1 MILKYT
7 CIKYLSAIFFSI
19 HILVLRFFSAH
30 QKPPCCCVFRRT
42 NPILPR
48 TTSPYCQQRQFK
60 ANLVDFLFKGHV
72 INNFQTKQAAYDA
85 GLDVASATRIVMGW
99 VRSAKIWVVY
109 EIRVLEVPWLAYTYK
124 WVFKLHHQFLSRVA
138 APRKIPLYIFS
149 SSI

>member
-7 CIKYLSAIFFSI
+7 CMKYLSAIFFSI
-19 HILVLRFFSAH
+19 HILLRFFSAH

-99 VRSAKIWVVY
+99 VGSAKIWVVY
-109 EIRVLEVPWLAYTYK
+109 EIRVLYIQQQYLK
-124 WVFKLHHQFLSRVA
+124 SGKQFTNFGNLKA
-138 APRKIPLYIFS
+138 LKIKIYICK
-149 SSI
+149 IVLIV